1 MDKIR
6 RQTDTDLLRAA
17 IIAVQW
23 PGLQWSAVEQ
33 EQPIATGRENALLR
47 LRSGDHE
54 VLYHPELMR
63 GLRRATLGGALHR
76 MTDYGDKALLVA
88 DYITPPMAEELRKRD
103 VQFIDTAGNAYLRH
117 APIYVWV
124 KGQRPPKG
132 ATGLAPAGRAFR
144 PTGLQVLFTLL
155 CKPEVADLPYRE
167 IAVQAGVAHGT
178 VGWVM
183 AELPKLGFLA
193 EVQGKRRLID
203 AERLLAQWVAAYAQT
218 LRPKLI
224 LARYQAAKIDWAE
237 TFDARHYDL
246 LLGGE
251 PAAARLTH
259 NLRPGT
265 VTLYGEDANQRLLVD
280 QRLQPDPQGNV
291 EIMNRFWTFDGET
304 PGMVPHL
311 LVYADLLAIGD
322 TRCIETAGEMRAG
335 IINRLK

>member
-1 MDKIR
+1 MDKVR
-6 RQTDTDLLRAA
+6 RQADTELLRAA
-17 IIAVQW
+17 ITAVQW
-23 PGLQWSAVEQ
+23 PGLQWNIVEQ
-33 EQPIATGRENALLR
+33 GHPFATGREDAVLR
-47 LRSGDHE
+47 LRTGDHE
-54 VLYHPELMR
+54 QLYHAELKR
-63 GLRRATLGGALHR
+63 GLRRATLGGALHG
-76 MTDYGDKALLVA
+76 MADYGDQALLVA
-88 DYITPPMAEELRKRD
+88 DYITPPMAEELRTRD
-103 VQFIDTAGNAYLRH
+103 VQFIDTAGNAYLRQ
-117 APIYVWV
+117 PPLYVWV
-124 KGQRPPKG
+124 KGQRRPDV
-132 ATGLAPAGRAFR
+132 AAGLAPAGRVFR

-155 CKPEVADLPYRE
+155 CKPEIADLPYRE

-203 AERLLAQWVAAYAQT
+203 AERLLAQWVTAYAQT
-218 LRPKLI
+218 LRPKLV
-224 LARYQAAKIDWAE
+224 LARYHAAKIDWAE

-251 PAAARLTH
+251 PAAALLTK

-265 VTLYGEDANQRLLVD
+265 VTLYGEDANPRLLVD

-291 EIMNRFWTFDGET
+291 EIMRRFWTFDGET

-322 TRCIETAGEMRAG
+322 TRCIETAGEMRAD
-335 IINRLK
+335 IVNRLE